1 MTRRFISTS
10 LVLALLA
17 VACAGEAAPETT
29 VTSST
34 STSTS
39 STSTTLPPTTTTTT
53 LPFAVEG
60 APEDLTAVIE
70 GFYDYATGTSQTAP
84 AAPQPVLAGI
94 EPKPGESPRGGKASM
109 GTFKGQ
115 GVAVVEVAGD
125 TFLTVNDGKGWRIVG
140 GNWPSLSVPAFYGTG
155 PRIVAVV
162 GSDARPG
169 EDMATARAD
178 SIHFVG
184 LDGAGSGAIV
194 GLPRDSWVPIAG
206 HGRGKVNGSLSS
218 GGPETMMATFANLTG
233 LPLEGYVL
241 TGFRGFQ
248 NLLGGVLGAVSVKVP
263 FPINDRWAK
272 VSLDA
277 GRQDLDGAQA
287 LGFSRARKT
296 VPNGD
301 FTRSAHQGMVLLGA
315 AQAVQAM
322 GMSAIPGLMEL
333 SEPHLITSLTPEHL
347 LTFSAMAI
355 SADLSSISNV
365 VTPGSP
371 GSAGSASVVYLASSV
386 GQLWADLAD
395 GRLGS

>member
-1 MTRRFISTS
+1 
-10 LVLALLA
+10 
-17 VACAGEAAPETT
+17 
-29 VTSST
+29 
-34 STSTS
+34 
-39 STSTTLPPTTTTTT
+39 
-53 LPFAVEG
+53 
-60 APEDLTAVIE
+60 
-70 GFYDYATGTSQTAP
+70 
-84 AAPQPVLAGI
+84 LAGI
-94 EPKPGESPRGGKASM
+94 KPKKGEIPQGGTASL

-115 GVAVVEVAGD
+115 HVAVVEVAED
-125 TFLTVNDGKGWRIVG
+125 TFLAVNEGNGWRIVG

-184 LDGAGSGAIV
+184 LDGAGSGGVV

-206 HGRGKVNGSLSS
+206 SGRGKVNSSLSS
-218 GGPETMMATFANLTG
+218 GGPETMMATFGNLTG

-272 VSLDA
+272 VNLSA
-277 GRQDLDGAQA
+277 GRQDLDGAEA
-287 LGFSRARKT
+287 LGFARARKT

-301 FTRSAHQGMVLLGA
+301 FTRSAHQGMILISA

-322 GMSAIPGLMEL
+322 GMSAIPQLIEL
-333 SEPHLITSLTPEHL
+333 SEPHLMTSLNPEQL

-355 SADLSSISNV
+355 SADLGSIANV

-386 GQLWADLAD
+386 DELFADLAD

>member
-1 MTRRFISTS
+1 MTRRSISIA
-10 LVLALLA
+10 LVLALFA
-17 VACAGEAAPETT
+17 VACGGEAAPETT

-34 STSTS
+34 STT

-70 GFYDYATGTSQTAP
+70 GFYDYAYGASQTAP
-84 AAPQPVLAGI
+84 AVPEPVLAGI
-94 EPKPGESPRGGKASM
+94 KPKMGETPLGGKASM

-140 GNWPSLSVPAFYGTG
+140 GNWPSLSVPAFYGAG

-169 EDMATARAD
+169 EDMATTRAD

-184 LDGAGSGAIV
+184 LDGAGSGGIV

-206 HGRGKVNGSLSS
+206 HGRGKVTGSLSS
-218 GGPETMMATFANLTG
+218 GGPETMMATFGNLTG
-233 LPLEGYVL
+233 LPFEGYVL
-241 TGFRGFQ
+241 TGFKGFQ
-248 NLLGGVLGAVSVKVP
+248 NLLGSVLGGVSVEVP
-263 FPINDRWAK
+263 FPINDRWAH
-272 VSLDA
+272 VNLGA
-277 GRQDLDGAQA
+277 GKQDLDGAEA
-287 LGFSRARKT
+287 LGFARARKT

-301 FTRSAHQGMVLLGA
+301 FTRSAHQGMILLGA

-322 GMSAIPGLMEL
+322 GMSAIPQLMEK
-333 SEPHLITSLTPEHL
+333 SEPHLMTSLTPEQL

-355 SADLSSISNV
+355 SADLGSIANV
-365 VTPGSP
+365 VAPGSP
-371 GSAGSASVVYLASSV
+371 GWAGSASVVYLARSV
-386 GQLWADLAD
+386 DQLWADLAD
-395 GRLGS
+395 GRIGS